1 MHMEL
6 DMVIDIG
13 ALRNGEYEDVKKD
26 IEAVVNATPG
36 IVKVILE
43 TAFLTKEEIKKG
55 CELTEEAGA
64 AYVKTSTGFAPSGA
78 TVEDIKLMKDTV
90 SEKVHVKAA
99 GGINNLAE
107 CVAMIEAGSD
117 RIGISKTKAI
127 LEEF

>member
-1 MHMEL
+1 
-6 DMVIDIG
+6 
-13 ALRNGEYEDVKKD
+13 
-26 IEAVVNATPG
+26 
-36 IVKVILE
+36 
-43 TAFLTKEEIKKG
+43 
-55 CELTEEAGA
+55 
-64 AYVKTSTGFAPSGA
+64 
-78 TVEDIKLMKDTV
+78 MKDTV

>member
-1 MHMEL
+1 MYK
-6 DMVIDIG
+6 
-13 ALRNGEYEDVKKD
+13 RQ
-26 IEAVVNATPG
+26 
-36 IVKVILE
+36 
-43 TAFLTKEEIKKG
+43 
-55 CELTEEAGA
+55 
-64 AYVKTSTGFAPSGA
+64 YVKTSTGFAPSGA